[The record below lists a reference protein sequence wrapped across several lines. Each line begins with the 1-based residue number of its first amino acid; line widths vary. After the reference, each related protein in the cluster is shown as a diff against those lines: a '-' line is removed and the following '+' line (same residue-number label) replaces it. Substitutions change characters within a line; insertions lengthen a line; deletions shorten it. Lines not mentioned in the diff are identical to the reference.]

1 MEPIIQPN
9 FIKEL
14 QEIIGNTA
22 KPMENTYVTAYGL
35 LHQYTKET
43 IIPLIHKKGV
53 TIATVELT
61 TCGLI
66 SDLITGSSGASHI
79 FLLGM
84 TPYSNE
90 MKIKLGI
97 PREDL
102 SFKGFGVASIEI
114 AKQLAQRIQ
123 DYSGAKIGIA
133 ETGLITSSE
142 LERRRTEKKA
152 GEVYTAIAFK
162 KKISA
167 MKLTIQKDLKR
178 REMRQ
183 EIAFRVLRFLE
194 NSLKTFV
201 TGD

>member
-1 MEPIIQPN
+1 
-9 FIKEL
+9 
-14 QEIIGNTA
+14 
-22 KPMENTYVTAYGL
+22 MENTYVMAYAL
-35 LHQYTKET
+35 LHQYTKES

-66 SDLITGSSGASHI
+66 SDLLTGSSGASHI

-102 SFKGFGVASIEI
+102 SFKGYGVASIEI
-114 AKQLAQRIQ
+114 AKHLAQRIQ
-123 DYSGAKIGIA
+123 DYSGAKIGLA

-142 LERRRTEKKA
+142 LDKRRTEKKA
-152 GEVYTAIAFK
+152 GEVYAAIAFK
-162 KKISA
+162 KETSA
-167 MKLTIQKDLKR
+167 TKLSIQKDLKR

-194 NSLKTFV
+194 NSLKSFV